1 MNNHNNFIIPGYE
14 PDPLFGPV
22 KRTLP
27 PELYFIYLWNNVE
40 LELGSTLNKNRETF
54 LPGSCC
60 ELRDFFLKAA
70 LDAWYNVA
78 DSVVQ
83 SRCGAM
89 PANWKT
95 WLTKTVLPAM
105 PEIHDYLCRNYAV
118 YKRQT
123 KELIRYTTDFIREVM
138 EDITNNRQRVASS
151 LLHLDDSDDL
161 KISKI
166 QLTGSDR
173 HNHGRC
179 VLLIEFQNGKKVLWK
194 PRSMML
200 DRTWNSWLDW
210 LCTNAGYPLF
220 THINSFDTKYGSFCS
235 YIEYIPVSDKNEL
248 HDYFRNFGFLMGAV
262 FILKGND
269 IHAEN
274 VIACGKHPVIVDSE
288 TVISVSNPFSEVMSH
303 LYSLDQTAF
312 LPFITPGP
320 GIHYSICSICSDVA
334 YLKNLPVFEDR
345 RYSGYD
351 YKEDVMEGF
360 RSALNV
366 CIRQPVAASDKASEL
381 FNGCTFRYLIRPTNS
396 YAIMLK
402 YLSKA
407 DHLISENHF
416 HSALSI
422 LDRGISF
429 IKYSQTE
436 KRILEEEKK
445 ALSSLD
451 IPAFYYT
458 IQPEDCQKITQRIV
472 SLSDTLVETCVSEID
487 FLLCR
492 HSASESTE
500 KQPSCHMQTHSLEC
514 ISTTVVKLCECLT
527 SRRCILVQR
536 SGLTEYISC
545 PFPPMLEGDF
555 GAVIALSS
563 YTRLARDEKADSIIN
578 RFVASLEEHSKMFS
592 AGIVSSEPGLCEGVG
607 GFLTGLVYLLQ
618 MNLISIDLFRSY
630 LDRISKIGPLKNTG
644 DRSLCYGSAGLL
656 FGLNKVPA
664 EILNTYPYLK
674 SCQNTLSEQLAAFAN
689 AKNNDHDV
697 IYGIPGIRFAL
708 GELSF
713 HDLFEWNQKASSFTD
728 NMSFLNGMSGKLYD
742 ATSQRIK
749 KGKKTADSYEK
760 LCAAAL
766 LGADK
771 PASLPHLCI
780 PGLLFGEA
788 GRLYSY
794 VRFLSPSEIPDIF

>member
-1 MNNHNNFIIPGYE
+1 MINNFIIPGYE

-22 KRTLP
+22 KRTFP

-40 LELGSTLNKNRETF
+40 RELGSILNKNRELF

-60 ELRDFFLKAA
+60 ELRDFFLKTA
-70 LDAWYNVA
+70 LEAWYNMT
-78 DSVVQ
+78 DSIVQ
-83 SRCGAM
+83 NRCGAM
-89 PANWKT
+89 TADWKI

-105 PEIHDYLCRNYAV
+105 PEIHDFLCRNYAV

-123 KELIRYTTDFIREVM
+123 KELVQYTTNFIREVL
-138 EDITNNRQRVASS
+138 EDIRNYRQKVATS
-151 LLHLDDSDDL
+151 LLHLDSSDDL

-179 VLLIEFQNGKKVLWK
+179 VLMIEFHNGKKVLWK

-200 DRTWNSWLDW
+200 DRSWNSWLDW
-210 LCTNAGYPLF
+210 LCTNAGYRLF

-235 YIEYIPVSDKNEL
+235 YIEYIPVSEKNEL
-248 HDYFRNFGFLMGAV
+248 HAFFCNFGFLMGAV
-262 FILKGND
+262 FLLKGND

-274 VIACGKHPVIVDSE
+274 VIACGKYPVIVDSE
-288 TVISVSNPFSEVMSH
+288 TVISVSNPFSEKVNH
-303 LYSLDQTAF
+303 LYSIDQTAF
-312 LPFITPGP
+312 LPFIAFGP
-320 GIHYSICSICSDVA
+320 GIHYSMCSICSDVA
-334 YLKNLPVFEDR
+334 YLKNLPMFEDR

-351 YKEDVMEGF
+351 YKEDVIEGF

-366 CIRQPVAASDKASEL
+366 CIRQPDVASNKASEL

-396 YAIMLK
+396 YVVMQK

-407 DHLISENHF
+407 EHMRTENDF
-416 HSALSI
+416 YSALSA
-422 LDRGISF
+422 LDGGISHCKDSQ
-429 IKYSQTE
+429 IKNE
-436 KRILEEEKK
+436 MLEEEKK

-451 IPAFYYT
+451 IPAFYHT
-458 IQPEDCQKITQRIV
+458 IQPEDCKKITQRIH
-472 SLSDTLVETCVSEID
+472 SFSETFVETCVSETD
-487 FLLCR
+487 FLLSR
-492 HSASESTE
+492 YSASESTE
-500 KQPSCHMQTHSLEC
+500 KQPSCHIQTHSPEC
-514 ISTTVVKLCECLT
+514 VNASVARLCECLT
-527 SRRCILVQR
+527 SKRCILVQR

-545 PFPPMLEGDF
+545 SSPSMLEGDL
-555 GAVIALSS
+555 GAIIALSS
-563 YTRLARDEKADSIIN
+563 YTRLVRDEKADSIIN
-578 RFVASLEEHSKMFS
+578 RFISSLEEYPKIFS
-592 AGIVSSEPGLCEGVG
+592 TGIVSSEPGLCEGVG
-607 GFLTGLVYLLQ
+607 GFLTGIVYLLQ
-618 MNLISIDLFRSY
+618 MNLISVDLFKSY
-630 LDRISKIGPLKNTG
+630 LDRINKIDFFNHTG

-656 FGLNKVPA
+656 FGLSKIPA

-674 SCQNTLSEQLAAFAN
+674 HCRNTLSERLATFVN
-689 AKNNDHDV
+689 TNDNNHDI

-713 HDLFEWNQKASSFTD
+713 HELFELNQKASSFTD
-728 NMSFLNGMSGKLYD
+728 NMSFLNGMSGKLYA

-749 KGKKTADSYEK
+749 EGKKTADSYEK

-766 LGADK
+766 LGANK
-771 PASLPHLCI
+771 PAYLPHLCI

-794 VRFLSPSEIPDIF
+794 MRFLSPSEIPEIF